1 VQVKKLQNT
10 ATEIF
15 GSKVVIHVIFI
26 LFVIL
31 LFFLIA
37 IVSGLPVSKIF
48 RIFVFCIF
56 ILICIYAGRWN
67 SRRWLFSNK
76 LIQLALYSIVTII
89 AFTVIGSIGVKYFSN
104 NLNLAIVITISGFV
118 IIFFLLGI
126 LLSIGRTTILRQI
139 REASI
144 NQQQRESELHLLR
157 SQLSPHF
164 LFNVLNSLY
173 GLSLAE
179 DKKVPGLL
187 LKLSDLL
194 RYSIYDTRQDFVPL
208 ANELAYIDNYIEL
221 EKIRIGDRL
230 SFVSNIQKENIED
243 ITIAPMLLIVFIENA
258 FKHSKNSLLPEI
270 QIETGLRIIDDKLIF
285 TVKNSYVEPTS
296 EYISDEVPGIGLA
309 VTLKRLELL
318 YPGNYSLEKTK
329 ENDYYQVKLQLNIK

>member
-1 VQVKKLQNT
+1 MKKLQNI
-10 ATEIF
+10 AKRIF
-15 GSKVVIHVIFI
+15 GSKAVIHIIFI
-26 LFVIL
+26 LCVIL

-48 RIFVFCIF
+48 RIFVFSIF
-56 ILICIYAGRWN
+56 ILICVYAGRWN
-67 SRRWLFSNK
+67 SRRWLLSNK
-76 LIQLALYSIVTII
+76 LIQLVLYSIVTII
-89 AFTVIGSIGVKYFSN
+89 IIAVIGSIGVTIFSN

-126 LLSIGRTTILRQI
+126 LLSIGRTTILRQV
-139 REASI
+139 REATI
-144 NQQQRESELHLLR
+144 TQQQRESELQLLR

-230 SFVSNIQKENIED
+230 SFVSNIQKENIEG
-243 ITIAPMLLIVFIENA
+243 IKIAPMLLMVFIENA

-270 QIETGLRIIDDKLIF
+270 QIETGMQIIDDKLIF
-285 TVKNSYVEPTS
+285 TVKNSYVDTTS
-296 EYISDEVPGIGLA
+296 EYRSDEVPGIGLA

-318 YPGNYSLEKTK
+318 YPGKYSLEKTK
-329 ENDYYQVKLQLNIK
+329 ENGYYQVKLQLIIK

>member
-1 VQVKKLQNT
+1 MKRLQNT
-10 ATEIF
+10 AREIF
-15 GSKVVIHVIFI
+15 GSKVVIHIIFI

-48 RIFVFCIF
+48 RIFVFGIF

-67 SRRWLFSNK
+67 SRRWLLSNK
-76 LIQLALYSIVTII
+76 LIHLALYSIVTII

-104 NLNLAIVITISGFV
+104 NLNMAIVITISGFV

-144 NQQQRESELHLLR
+144 NQQQRESELQLLR

-230 SFVSNIQKENIED
+230 SFFSNIQKENIEGVK
-243 ITIAPMLLIVFIENA
+243 IAPMLLIVFIENA

-270 QIETGLRIIDDKLIF
+270 QIETGLEIIDDKLIF
-285 TVKNSYVEPTS
+285 TVKNSYTDTTS
-296 EYISDEVPGIGLA
+296 EYISDEVPGIGLT

-318 YPGNYSLEKTK
+318 YPGKYSLEKAK
-329 ENDYYQVKLQLNIK
+329 ENGYYQVKLQLIIK